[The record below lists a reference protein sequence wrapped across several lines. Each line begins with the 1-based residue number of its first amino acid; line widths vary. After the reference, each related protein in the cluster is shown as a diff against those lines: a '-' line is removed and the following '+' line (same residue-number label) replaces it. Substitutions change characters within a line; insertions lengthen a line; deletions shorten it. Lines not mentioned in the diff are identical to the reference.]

1 MKKHL
6 DLKSWIIILLA
17 FYCFLPVSA
26 QKTEISPVCKL
37 QKIVVFSDK
46 AMITKE
52 ATVSV
57 KRGENIIRISG
68 ITSNL
73 MDQSVQVNLMGQS
86 DIGISEVVVDETYLN
101 KTEQPELQKLQTTLN
116 GINDQ
121 IKEGNNQIS
130 VLTNLNEFLNKVNPF
145 PQSQKVSTIDLEVH
159 AKFLEKSLSTNLD
172 RKAAIEMKLKKLNE
186 DKVAVERE
194 IANMGPDKNKSKS
207 IVIHLLSGSEKNGL
221 KIGFTYLA
229 TSAGWLPQYEAKADY
244 ATSKIDFIYSASIWQ
259 STGEDW
265 IGANLEISTAQP
277 FVYGNTPELSGWY
290 LDIYTP
296 RAYMTKS
303 IMKSEDMSA
312 APRPVLMERAEVQED
327 ANLFKKTE
335 INEENTSFS
344 FVLPRKVDILSD
356 GQPHKILV
364 TNSIADAVLTYFTV
378 PKLVQNAFLKAK
390 MKNPFQFP
398 LLTGPIG
405 VFFDQKLVGTS
416 SLNETVLPD
425 GEINLSLGID
435 EGIKIER
442 KLQKKNTDYSGI
454 FSKETKVDYEYA
466 IELTNGKSKEVTID
480 LNDQFPISRN
490 EKIKVE
496 MEAPKG
502 GDATVNDEG
511 IISWKVTL
519 APGAKKSIPVKYS
532 IAYPKDVT
540 VTGL

>member
-6 DLKSWIIILLA
+6 NLKLLIVILLA
-17 FYCFLPVSA
+17 LYGTQQVSA
-26 QKTEISPVCKL
+26 QKTEVAPVCKL
-37 QKIVVFSDK
+37 QKIVVFTDK

-52 ATVSV
+52 ATASV

-73 MDQSVQVNLMGQS
+73 VDQSVQVNLMGQS

-101 KTEQPELQKLQTTLN
+101 KTEQPELQKLQTSLN
-116 GINDQ
+116 GIIEQ

-145 PQSQKVSTIDLEVH
+145 PQSQKITTADIEVH
-159 AKFLEKSLSTNLD
+159 TKFLEKSLSTNLD
-172 RKAAIEMKLKKLNE
+172 RKAAIEVKLKKLNE
-186 DKVAVERE
+186 DKVAVEKE
-194 IANMGPDKNKSKS
+194 MANLGPNKNKSKS
-207 IVIHLLSGSEKNGL
+207 IVIHLLSGSEKNSL
-221 KIGFTYLA
+221 KFGFTYL
-229 TSAGWLPQYEAKADY
+229 TSSAGWMPQYEAKADY
-244 ATSKIDFIYSASIWQ
+244 ATSKIDFIYSAAIWQ

-265 IGANLEISTAQP
+265 IGTNLEISTAQP
-277 FVYGNTPELSGWY
+277 FVYGNTPELAGWN

-303 IMKSEDMSA
+303 IRKSEDMSA

-327 ANLFKKTE
+327 VNLFKKTE

-344 FVLPRKVDILSD
+344 FVLPRKVDIVSD

-364 TNSIADAVLTYFTV
+364 TNSIAEAVMTYYTV

-390 MKNPFQFP
+390 LKNPFQFP

-405 VFFDQKLVGTS
+405 VFFDQKLVGTAA
-416 SLNETVLPD
+416 LNETVLPD

-442 KLQKKNTDYSGI
+442 KLQKKNTDYAGI
-454 FSKETKVDYEYA
+454 FSKETKVAFEYV

-496 MEAPKG
+496 MEAPKS
-502 GDATVNDEG
+502 GDATINDEG

-519 APGAKKSIPVKYS
+519 PPGAKKSFPIKYS